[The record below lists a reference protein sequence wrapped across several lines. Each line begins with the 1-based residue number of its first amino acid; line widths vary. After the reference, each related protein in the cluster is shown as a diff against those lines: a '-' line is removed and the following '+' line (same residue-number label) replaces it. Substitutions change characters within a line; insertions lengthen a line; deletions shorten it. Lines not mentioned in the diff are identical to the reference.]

1 MNILKCQM
9 MKLKNIMKRLL
20 RKYDIFCN
28 ISKLL
33 KLVCIVEAVCII
45 ACCLFIFACNRKY
58 ATLVN
63 DYNNYI
69 KNGISN
75 FSDMYGKDFAHEVT
89 VPLDSVKFKFNVGDY
104 YNNSRTWTVYN
115 DDDVMIV
122 AKLKTDKK
130 DKSILL
136 SLYAYSYI
144 DYYSMERVL
153 CTPISDT
160 AIGKNDFYL
169 SFASS
174 NMLPDCNEDGKVQT
188 LSEFYIFRST
198 REPFSQSLPISE
210 AYGTE
215 LEFEIDFYKEIYI
228 RNE

>member
-1 MNILKCQM
+1 M
-9 MKLKNIMKRLL
+9 
-20 RKYDIFCN
+20 
-28 ISKLL
+28 
-33 KLVCIVEAVCII
+33 
-45 ACCLFIFACNRKY
+45 
-58 ATLVN
+58 N
-63 DYNNYI
+63 DYNNYL

-75 FSDMYGKDFAHEVT
+75 FSDMYGKGFAHEVT
-89 VPLDSVKFKFNVGDY
+89 VPIEPLKFKFNVGDY
-104 YNNSRTWTVYN
+104 HNDSRTWTVYN

-122 AKLKTDKK
+122 AKLKTNKNDKN
-130 DKSILL
+130 ILL
-136 SLYAYSYI
+136 SLYAYSHI

-160 AIGKNDFYL
+160 KIGKNDFYM

-174 NMLPDCNEDGKVQT
+174 NMLSDCSEDGKVQT

-198 REPFSQSLPISE
+198 REPFSQNLPISE

-215 LEFEIDFYKEIYI
+215 LEFELDFYKEIYI

>member
-1 MNILKCQM
+1 M
-9 MKLKNIMKRLL
+9 
-20 RKYDIFCN
+20 
-28 ISKLL
+28 S
-33 KLVCIVEAVCII
+33 
-45 ACCLFIFACNRKY
+45 
-58 ATLVN
+58 
-63 DYNNYI
+63 
-69 KNGISN
+69 
-75 FSDMYGKDFAHEVT
+75 
-89 VPLDSVKFKFNVGDY
+89 DY

-115 DDDVMIV
+115 DVIIV

-153 CTPISDT
+153 CTLISDT

-174 NMLPDCNEDGKVQT
+174 NMLSDCNEDGKVQT